1 MWLRLLYSV
10 SLMVIAM
17 VIFYW
22 PKVLQTNF
30 HRKAPE
36 RVKIRPKG
44 VPNVSLMV
52 LVIFDMNKN
61 YCHSYE
67 MIIINSCPYLRNHP

>member
-1 MWLRLLYSV
+1 MWLHLLSSV

-44 VPNVSLMV
+44 VPNVVALAV
-52 LVIFDMNKN
+52 QCQFDGVGDF
-61 YCHSYE
+61 
-67 MIIINSCPYLRNHP
+67 